1 MLVFGRRAAWAVRG
15 SVSVAVAMDVLF
27 VRPDGPVWNDAIARA
42 GPCFGP
48 LAGYA
53 VVGARRWHG
62 EAQALVL
69 SHVDRNLP
77 VTLIVR
83 RVGDRSAVDVTPRD

>member
-1 MLVFGRRAAWAVRG
+1 MRG
-15 SVSVAVAMDVLF
+15 SVSVAVAMELLV

-42 GPCFGP
+42 DPYCGH

-53 VVGARRWHG
+53 VIGARHWHG

-69 SHVDRNLP
+69 RHADRNLP

-83 RVGDRSAVDVTPRD
+83 RVGDRSAVDVTPPPG